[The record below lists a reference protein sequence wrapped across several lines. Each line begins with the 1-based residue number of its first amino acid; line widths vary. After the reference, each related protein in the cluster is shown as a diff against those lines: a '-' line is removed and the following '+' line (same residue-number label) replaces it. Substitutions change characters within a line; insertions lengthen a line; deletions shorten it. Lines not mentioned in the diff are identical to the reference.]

1 MAARW
6 LKVLAAAPLMLAS
19 LTGGPAKALVPYVVL
34 SSERNLEAAGL
45 GIAQAAS
52 RLLKLG
58 QAEEAASL
66 AALTVQLIPTDARGW
81 LLLAEA
87 QLRSGEDAE
96 ASASLEQARNLDPRN
111 AGILFAQGSLALKA
125 NQPARAIELIREGQ
139 RIDDKNAG
147 SYFDLGNGYILLGES
162 KAALSAFER
171 ASKLR
176 SDFWEAINNQSL
188 VLYEQRKDAEAI
200 QRWRSVLTIRPT
212 AAEPMLALAAALN
225 AQDPG
230 NGESLDLA
238 KRALSGDPNYVLSSY
253 QQEQLW
259 GSRLRQATS
268 VLLANTS
275 LKGDV
280 ERAQANADAEPVE
293 EPR

>member
-6 LKVLAAAPLMLAS
+6 LKVLAAAPLMVAS
-19 LTGGPAKALVPYVVL
+19 LTGGPAKALVPYVVVP
-34 SSERNLEAAGL
+34 SERKLEAAGL

-125 NQPARAIELIREGQ
+125 NNQPAR
-139 RIDDKNAG
+139 
-147 SYFDLGNGYILLGES
+147 
-162 KAALSAFER
+162 
-171 ASKLR
+171 
-176 SDFWEAINNQSL
+176 
-188 VLYEQRKDAEAI
+188 
-200 QRWRSVLTIRPT
+200 
-212 AAEPMLALAAALN
+212 LN
-225 AQDPG
+225 
-230 NGESLDLA
+230 
-238 KRALSGDPNYVLSSY
+238 
-253 QQEQLW
+253 
-259 GSRLRQATS
+259 
-268 VLLANTS
+268 
-275 LKGDV
+275 
-280 ERAQANADAEPVE
+280 
-293 EPR
+293 

>member
-1 MAARW
+1 MC
-6 LKVLAAAPLMLAS
+6 
-19 LTGGPAKALVPYVVL
+19 
-34 SSERNLEAAGL
+34 SSDL
-45 GIAQAAS
+45 
-52 RLLKLG
+52 
-58 QAEEAASL
+58 EAASL

-238 KRALSGDPNYVLSSY
+238 KRALAGDPNYVLSSY

-268 VLLANTS
+268 VLLANAS